1 MDVSNL
7 YKDIN
12 DSRNIGMSL
21 SMARI
26 WNEMFQSFNDFNKA
40 TYNIENLNSKRLDL
54 QNVREYYK
62 NSIKS
67 VNDIDSVV
75 KSLVNELEKKK
86 NIPTLSRS
94 LVAQG

>member
-75 KSLVNELEKKK
+75 KSMVNELEKKK